1 MSDELRNRRVAVLAA
16 DGVEQIELEQT
27 RHATEQAGAQVDL
40 VSVHSGEIQAMNQD
54 INPGHRFTVDRELSQ
69 VSSGDYDALLLP
81 GGHDQPGHT
90 PRRSTRSRVRP
101 GIRHVGQAGRRDL
114 PRPVDARGS

>member
-27 RHATEQAGAQVDL
+27 RQATEQAGAQVDL

-54 INPGHRFTVDRELSQ
+54 INPGHRFNVDRELSQ

-81 GGHDQPGHT
+81 GGTINPDTLRGD
-90 PRRSTRSRVRP
+90 PRAVEFVRQFVTSGKP
-101 GIRHVGQAGRRDL
+101 RRDL